1 MIVVGYLFSTLNYIL
16 YCIGRFTKK
25 KSAIMLYCLFALVM
39 AGISNYCFGSLTGSL
54 TLFVQIPIVFLSY
67 CKEKKPMQ
75 KRTMIF
81 VYSLAV
87 LATTIILAT
96 TFKGLSSILIYVAAN
111 LSIYSYWWMSE
122 QQLRVTGVFIGV
134 LFFLYCMSIRNYMG
148 FMELLVILSNIVSYA
163 VYQRKKSYEVKSV
176 MLLEE
181 SDK

>member
-1 MIVVGYLFSTLNYIL
+1 
-16 YCIGRFTKK
+16 
-25 KSAIMLYCLFALVM
+25 
-39 AGISNYCFGSLTGSL
+39 
-54 TLFVQIPIVFLSY
+54 
-67 CKEKKPMQ
+67 MQ

-87 LATTIILAT
+87 LVTTIILAT

-111 LSIYSYWWMSE
+111 LSIYSYWWMNE

-163 VYQRKKSYEVKSV
+163 VYKRKKSYECKSV